1 MHSKNNPSTNAKR
14 RYKLQGTFAT
24 DSKMQ
29 VLEHSIYI
37 ALPVT
42 TTQSDDYGSV
52 TTPVKT
58 TPKIPALASTKQTL
72 QVES

>member
-1 MHSKNNPSTNAKR
+1 MHSKSNTSTNVKR
-14 RYKLQGTFAT
+14 RYKLQGTFAS

-29 VLEHSIYI
+29 VLEYSIYI

-58 TPKIPALASTKQTL
+58 TPKIPTLASTKQTL
-72 QVES
+72 QVEN